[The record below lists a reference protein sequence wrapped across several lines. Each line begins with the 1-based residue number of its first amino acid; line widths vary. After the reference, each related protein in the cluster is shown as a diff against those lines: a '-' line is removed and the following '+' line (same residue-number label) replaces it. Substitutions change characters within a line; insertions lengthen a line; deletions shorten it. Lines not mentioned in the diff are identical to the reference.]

1 MLPTPFHDGPST
13 TGYKPEAFAC
23 HGHAH
28 LKAEVHARDG
38 FMPTKAHDSDVG
50 FDCRAAIDKPLAVL
64 PGYAKLVPLGFSI
77 ATPLGYTS
85 DIRPRSGLSARGIV
99 AMYGTVDPGYRGEV
113 KACLYNLGRETF
125 VIHPNDRIAQLVIL
139 PAPQVTLVPVDAL
152 ARTDRND
159 DGFGSTG
166 LK

>member
-1 MLPTPFHDGPST
+1 MLSTSFHDDHNA
-13 TGYKPEAFAC
+13 TGRSPEALAEDMRNR
-23 HGHAH
+23 
-28 LKAEVHARDG
+28 LDVEVHARDG

-50 FDCRAAIDKPLAVL
+50 FDCRAAIDKPLAVH